1 MIRIKNLPAELI
13 INMFTT
19 GNFLPVNHVNKQI
32 FLFGIISIFLLKK
45 LLMNRIFEVKL
56 SMNDFK
62 KVAKNYS
69 TVDFA
74 FIQANGFNESFVIT
88 PNEDLTV
95 LIEQNYKGK
104 EITEWKYLTK
114 KLQFRGRC
122 SVMGNKDFY

>member
-1 MIRIKNLPAELI
+1 
-13 INMFTT
+13 
-19 GNFLPVNHVNKQI
+19 
-32 FLFGIISIFLLKK
+32 
-45 LLMNRIFEVKL
+45 MNRIFEVKL
-56 SMNDFK
+56 SLNDFK

-74 FIQANGFNESFVIT
+74 FIQASGLNESFVIT

-95 LIEQNYKGK
+95 LIEQDYKGK

>member
-1 MIRIKNLPAELI
+1 MK
-13 INMFTT
+13 
-19 GNFLPVNHVNKQI
+19 
-32 FLFGIISIFLLKK
+32 
-45 LLMNRIFEVKL
+45 RIFEVKL

-95 LIEQNYKGK
+95 LIEQDYKGK

-122 SVMGNKDFY
+122 SVLGNKDFY